1 MRFVYVYIWK
11 RHVPPVLHKHVI
23 AKLEIVDL
31 PSERL
36 TLSYSF
42 KKGIYLK
49 NLLCIYEIP
58 QICV

>member
-11 RHVPPVLHKHVI
+11 RHVPPVLHKQFI

-49 NLLCIYEIP
+49 KTSMYI
-58 QICV
+58 